1 MNRLETM
8 RAWFR
13 QFMEDLRTTNN
24 DKATGILEYEIQ
36 QMETIFC
43 LIIFGSFIGM
53 PAPPA
58 YLTLELMPLMERE
71 AVLLFDSVCTA
82 RNALGEL
89 SEILGEP

>member
-1 MNRLETM
+1 MEWIHQFFEDV
-8 RAWFR
+8 RAV
-13 QFMEDLRTTNN
+13 NN
-24 DKATGILEYEIQ
+24 EKATGILEYEIK

-43 LIIFGSFIGM
+43 LIVLGSFIGM

-71 AVLLFDSVCTA
+71 AGQLFDSVCTS
-82 RNALGEL
+82 RDALGEL